1 METVITHGHD
11 EGGTDRAP
19 WLKIHPA
26 LLQLLSGALILGAAM
41 IAGYFHGS
49 ADQDKRAA
57 DLDKRVSVLEEQ
69 FRTQHQDL
77 SEIKGDVKALL
88 LKASR

>member
-1 METVITHGHD
+1 METVITHAHD
-11 EGGTDRAP
+11 RRADRSS
-19 WLKIHPA
+19 WLKVHPA
-26 LLQLLSGALILGAAM
+26 VLQLLGGLLMLGAM
-41 IAGYFHGS
+41 IITGYFRGS
-49 ADQDKRAA
+49 SDQDKRAA

-88 LKASR
+88 LKVSR